1 MSTVLEQKALCALR
15 QYSLFSQGDRIAV
28 GVSGG
33 ADSVALLRF
42 LAALRPQFGW
52 DLVVCHIHHGL
63 RGAEADRDECFVR
76 ALAEQLGLPC
86 AVSRID
92 AAALALRDHISVE
105 EAGRTARY
113 AFFAQTAGEGG
124 RIATAHTLDDSIETV
139 LMNLVRGTGLRGL
152 CGIPR
157 IRGNIVRPLLD
168 CTRAEVEDYLGAL
181 EQPYCTDST
190 NLTDDYTRNRI
201 RHDILPRL
209 CALNPN
215 FPGAMARMLPRL
227 AAQQALTDC
236 LAAQSAQQ
244 LHAACGGLSRQG
256 LSALPEPVCDRLL
269 LRLLEQNRLP
279 VSAAAVERMTET
291 LRTGGKLDL
300 AARSWFFVAQ
310 GDLAAVI
317 YAPPGGI
324 PPVPVPLPQEET
336 PVILPFSPQKSL
348 KLTLCNKIVANTS
361 EKFNISLLKY
371 AIDCDRIKGY
381 SFTRTRRPGDTFI
394 IGKKQLSLGEAWAA
408 AGIPA
413 LLRPALMVLADEQG
427 VLWAEGIGSS
437 SRAAVTENTKQY
449 VIIECQEEKTP

>member
-63 RGAEADRDECFVR
+63 RGAEADRDEHFVR

-105 EAGRTARY
+105 EAGRMARY

-181 EQPYCTDST
+181 GQPYCTDST

-209 CALNPN
+209 CELNPN

-371 AIDCDRIKGY
+371 AIDCDRIIGY
-381 SFTRTRRPGDTFI
+381 SFMRTRRPGDTFI
-394 IGKKQLSLGEAWAA
+394 VGKKQLSLGEAWAA

>member
-105 EAGRTARY
+105 EAGRMARY
-113 AFFAQTAGEGG
+113 AFFTQTAGEGG

-168 CTRAEVEDYLGAL
+168 CTRAEVEDYLGTL
-181 EQPYCTDST
+181 GQPYCTDST

-227 AAQQALTDC
+227 AAQQALTDY
-236 LAAQSAQQ
+236 LAAKSAHQPP
-244 LHAACGGLSRQG
+244 AACGGLPRLG
-256 LSALPEPVCDRLL
+256 FAALPEPVCDRLL

-381 SFTRTRRPGDTFI
+381 SFIRTRRPGDTFI
-394 IGKKQLSLGEAWAA
+394 VGKKQLSLGEAWAA

>member
-105 EAGRTARY
+105 EAGRMARY

-152 CGIPR
+152 CGVPR

-181 EQPYCTDST
+181 GQPYCTDST

-244 LHAACGGLSRQG
+244 LQAACGGLSRQG

-300 AARSWFFVAQ
+300 AARSWFFIAQ

-381 SFTRTRRPGDTFI
+381 SFMRTRRPGDTFI

>member
-181 EQPYCTDST
+181 GQPYCTDST

-244 LHAACGGLSRQG
+244 LQAACGGLSRQG

-279 VSAAAVERMTET
+279 VSAAAVARMTET

>member
-105 EAGRTARY
+105 EAGRMARY

-181 EQPYCTDST
+181 GQPYCTDST

-236 LAAQSAQQ
+236 LAAQAAQQ

-381 SFTRTRRPGDTFI
+381 SFMRTRRPGDTFI

>member
-105 EAGRTARY
+105 EAGRMARY

-181 EQPYCTDST
+181 GQPYCTDST

-256 LSALPEPVCDRLL
+256 LSALPEPVCDRML

-371 AIDCDRIKGY
+371 AIDCDRIRGY
-381 SFTRTRRPGDTFI
+381 SFMRTRRPGDTFI
-394 IGKKQLSLGEAWAA
+394 VGKKQLSLGEAWAA

>member
-105 EAGRTARY
+105 EAGRMARY

-181 EQPYCTDST
+181 GQPYCTDST

-236 LAAQSAQQ
+236 LAAQAAQQ
-244 LHAACGGLSRQG
+244 LQAACGGLSRQG

-381 SFTRTRRPGDTFI
+381 SFMRTRRPGDTFI

>member
-105 EAGRTARY
+105 EAGRMARY

-124 RIATAHTLDDSIETV
+124 HIATAHTLDDSIETV

-181 EQPYCTDST
+181 GQPYCTDST

-244 LHAACGGLSRQG
+244 LQAACGGLSRQG

-317 YAPPGGI
+317 YAPLGGI

-371 AIDCDRIKGY
+371 AIDCDRIRGY
-381 SFTRTRRPGDTFI
+381 SFMRTRRPGDTFI
-394 IGKKQLSLGEAWAA
+394 VGKKQLSLGEAWAA

>member
-105 EAGRTARY
+105 EAGRMARY

-181 EQPYCTDST
+181 GQPYCTDST

-244 LHAACGGLSRQG
+244 LQAACGGLSRHG
-256 LSALPEPVCDRLL
+256 R
-269 LRLLEQNRLP
+269 
-279 VSAAAVERMTET
+279 
-291 LRTGGKLDL
+291 
-300 AARSWFFVAQ
+300 
-310 GDLAAVI
+310 
-317 YAPPGGI
+317 
-324 PPVPVPLPQEET
+324 
-336 PVILPFSPQKSL
+336 
-348 KLTLCNKIVANTS
+348 
-361 EKFNISLLKY
+361 
-371 AIDCDRIKGY
+371 
-381 SFTRTRRPGDTFI
+381 
-394 IGKKQLSLGEAWAA
+394 
-408 AGIPA
+408 
-413 LLRPALMVLADEQG
+413 
-427 VLWAEGIGSS
+427 
-437 SRAAVTENTKQY
+437 
-449 VIIECQEEKTP
+449 

>member
-157 IRGNIVRPLLD
+157 TRGNIVRPLLD

-181 EQPYCTDST
+181 GQPYCTDST

-371 AIDCDRIKGY
+371 AIDCDKIKRY
-381 SFTRTRRPGDTFI
+381 SFMRTRRPGDTFI
-394 IGKKQLSLGEAWAA
+394 IGKKQLPLGEAWAA